1 MADVFGTNNSETIN
15 ASDGVTNGADRI
27 FGAGGNDL
35 IFGLDGNDEI
45 KGGGGA
51 DTFSGGGG
59 TDTVNYTDSSA
70 GVFVDLLSG
79 DGRKGTAEGD
89 TFFSIENVIGSGHDD
104 DLVGNDGVNALQGLD
119 GADTLKGFGGNDTL
133 RGDNGND
140 ILNGGAGADTMM
152 GNFGNDTYIVDD
164 HDDVVSE
171 SAGQGI
177 DTVLASVSYTLP
189 AGADVET
196 LATTNDNGTAPLDLV
211 GNSSGN
217 VIRGNNGD
225 NYINGAGGND
235 QLIGLGG
242 NDFYYVDSMSDI
254 VVESAGQGFDAVV
267 TSASYTLPAGAD
279 IESLVAG
286 IQTSGPFELTG
297 NASGN
302 YIRGN
307 SGNNVIN
314 GGDGNDE
321 LHGFGGQDSFLFN
334 TPLNAALNMDTITD
348 FGVDDTILL
357 DDAIF
362 SAFANGPLA
371 AERFVIGAA
380 AQDASDNIIYNDVTG
395 ALSYDSDG
403 NGAGAA
409 IQFAQLDAGLALTN
423 LDFLVV

>member
-1 MADVFGTNNSETIN
+1 
-15 ASDGVTNGADRI
+15 
-27 FGAGGNDL
+27 
-35 IFGLDGNDEI
+35 
-45 KGGGGA
+45 
-51 DTFSGGGG
+51 
-59 TDTVNYTDSSA
+59 
-70 GVFVDLLSG
+70 VFVDLLSG
-79 DGRKGTAEGD
+79 DGHKGTAEGD
-89 TFFSIENVIGSGHDD
+89 AFFSIENVIGSGHDD

-140 ILNGGAGADTMM
+140 TLNGGAGADTMM
-152 GNFGNDTYIVDD
+152 GNFGNDTYFVDD
-164 HDDVVSE
+164 LGDVVSE

-177 DTVLASVSYTLP
+177 DTVLISASYMLP

-196 LATTNDNGTAPLDLV
+196 LATTNDNGTAPLDLI

-235 QLIGLGG
+235 HLIGLGA

-267 TSASYTLPAGAD
+267 TSVSYTLPPGAD
-279 IESLVAG
+279 IESMVAG

-321 LHGFGGQDSFLFN
+321 LHGFGGHDSFLFN
-334 TPLNAALNMDTITD
+334 TPLNATLNMDTITD

-362 SAFANGPLA
+362 SAFALGPLA

-380 AQDASDNIIYNDVTG
+380 AQDASDNVIYNDVTG
-395 ALSYDSDG
+395 ALSYDADG

-409 IQFAQLDAGLALTN
+409 IQFAQLDGGLALTH